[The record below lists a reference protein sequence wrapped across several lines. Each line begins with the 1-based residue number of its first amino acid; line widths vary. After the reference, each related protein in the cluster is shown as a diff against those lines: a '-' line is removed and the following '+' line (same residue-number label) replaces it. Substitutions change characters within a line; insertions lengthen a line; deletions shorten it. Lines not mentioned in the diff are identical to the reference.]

1 MSRFNLSE
9 WSLAHRGLVLY
20 LMVMLTA
27 VGVFAYQRL
36 GQSEDPPFTF
46 KVMVVRTL
54 WPGATAREVELQLTD
69 RIEKKLQEAPNL
81 ERLLSYSRPGE
92 SVVLF
97 EMKGSAPASAVPE
110 TWYQVRKR
118 VGDIR
123 ATLPTGIQG
132 PFFNDEFGDVLG
144 NIYALQGEGFLYADL
159 KTQADR
165 IRQRLLQ
172 VPNVAKVELLGVQE
186 EKLWI
191 EISNARI
198 AALGLDPPTVFAAIQ
213 QQNAVTPAGA
223 FETDTDKIQLRV
235 SGGFD
240 STEQVRNLVLRAGAR
255 SLRLGDIARVW
266 RGYADPPSPSMRY
279 MGHPALG
286 LGIAMAAHGNII
298 DLGRD
303 LDLAL
308 RAIRADLPIG
318 LELNTVCDQPVTVQ
332 KSIREFLHSLS
343 AAVLIVLAVSLVSL
357 GVRAGLVV
365 VLVIPAVLAITFLS
379 MYLLDIGLHKIS
391 LGALI
396 LSLGLLVDDA
406 IIAVEM
412 MAVKMEQGWD
422 RLRAASFTYRS
433 TAFPML
439 TGTLVTA
446 AGFLPIATAQSTTGE
461 YTRSIFQVTV
471 IALVVSWFAAVV
483 FIPWLGY
490 QLLPDSHAHGRAAGD
505 PELAGEGVY
514 QTRFYRRFRA
524 LVTACVTHRI
534 KVVVGTALL
543 LGLSVVAFRWVPQQF
558 FPASNRPELII
569 DLRLA
574 QGGSIAA
581 TAAAVGRL
589 EAMLATEPEVLSYV
603 SYVGV
608 GSPRFYLPLD
618 QQLPADNFG
627 QVVVLTGG
635 SVERERVRTR
645 LIATL
650 RREFPA
656 LWTNISRLE
665 NGPPVGFPVQFRVGG
680 EDIPTVRR
688 YAAEVAAVMRSNP
701 HLSDVQF
708 DWDEPSKVTRV
719 VLDQE
724 RARLVGLSSQD
735 VAQFLRN
742 SLNGTSVTFQ
752 RDGDRLV
759 EVLVRGP
766 AEERAKLS
774 LLSEWTIPTPTH
786 QRVPLAQ
793 LAHIEH
799 DFETGLV
806 WRRNHLPTVTV
817 RANIH
822 GTTQAPEVTAQVD
835 PLLDPLRARLPP
847 GYTIEIGGAV
857 EESVRGQR
865 SVAAGAPLFVVT
877 VLTVLMIQL
886 QSFQRVLLVVA
897 TAPLGFIGV
906 TVFLLLFKQPFGF
919 VAMLGTIA
927 LSGMIMRNS
936 LILIDQIEQDIALGQ
951 TPFQAVIEATVRRCR
966 PIVLTAAAAVLAMI
980 PLISSAF
987 FGPMAVAIMGGLVFA
1002 TLLTLVSLPA
1012 LYAVWFRID
1021 THPAGGREEI

>member
-9 WSLAHRGLVLY
+9 WSLAHRGLVFY
-20 LMVMLTA
+20 LIAMLTV
-27 VGVFAYQRL
+27 VGAFACQRL

-69 RIEKKLQEAPNL
+69 RIEKKLQEAPNM
-81 ERLLSYSRPGE
+81 ERLMSYSKPGE

-144 NIYALQGEGFLYADL
+144 NIYALQGEGFLYSDL

-172 VPNVAKVELLGVQE
+172 VPNIAKVELIGAQE

-191 EISNARI
+191 EISNVRL
-198 AALGLDPPTVFAAIQ
+198 AALGLDPQTVFAAIQ
-213 QQNAVTPAGA
+213 QQNAVVSAGA
-223 FETDTDKIQLRV
+223 FETATDKIQLRV

-240 STEQVRNLVLRAGAR
+240 STEQVRDLVLRTGAR

-279 MGHPALG
+279 GGRPALG
-286 LGIAMAAHGNII
+286 LGIAMSARGNIV

-303 LDLAL
+303 LDVAL
-308 RAIRADLPIG
+308 RAIRADLPVG
-318 LELNTVCDQPVTVQ
+318 LELNTVCDQPVTV
-332 KSIREFLHSLS
+332 KKALREFLHSL
-343 AAVLIVLAVSLVSL
+343 AEAVLIVLAVSLASL
-357 GVRAGLVV
+357 GWRAGLVV
-365 VLVIPAVLAITFLS
+365 ALSIPAVLAITFLC

-422 RLRAASFTYRS
+422 RVRAASFAYRT

-461 YTRSIFQVTV
+461 YTRAIFQVTV
-471 IALVVSWFAAVV
+471 IALLVSWFAAVV

-490 QLLPDSHAHGRAAGD
+490 HLLPERQAHGTATA
-505 PELAGEGVY
+505 EGIY

-524 LVTACVTHRI
+524 VVSACITHRI
-534 KVVVGTALL
+534 KVVVATVLL
-543 LGLSVVAFRWVPQQF
+543 LGASVVAFRWVPQQF
-558 FPASNRPELII
+558 FPASSRPELII
-569 DLRLA
+569 DLRLT

-581 TAAAVGRL
+581 TAAVVGRL
-589 EAMLATEPEVLSYV
+589 EAILAVEPEVESYV

-618 QQLPADNFG
+618 QQLPADNFA

-635 SVERERVRTR
+635 SLERERVRTR
-645 LIATL
+645 LMATL

-656 LWTNISRLE
+656 LWTNITRLE

-688 YAAEVAAVMRSNP
+688 YAAEVAAIMRSNP
-701 HLSDVQF
+701 HLIDVQF
-708 DWDEPSKVTRV
+708 NWDEPSKVTRIV
-719 VLDQE
+719 VDQE

-735 VAQFLRN
+735 VAQFLHN
-742 SLNGTSVTFQ
+742 SLNGTSVSYQ

-774 LLSEWTIPTPTH
+774 LLSDLTVPTPMH

-793 LAHIEH
+793 FARVEY
-799 DFETGLV
+799 DFEPGVV
-806 WRRNHLPTVTV
+806 WRRNHLPTISV
-817 RANIH
+817 RANLRDSA
-822 GTTQAPEVTAQVD
+822 QAPQVTAQID
-835 PLLDPLRARLPP
+835 PLLAPLRARLPP
-847 GYTIEIGGAV
+847 GYAIEIGGAV
-857 EESVRGQR
+857 EEAARGQR
-865 SVAAGAPLFVVT
+865 SVAAGAPLFLVT
-877 VLTVLMIQL
+877 VFTVLMLQL

-897 TAPLGFIGV
+897 SAPLGFIGV
-906 TVFLLLFKQPFGF
+906 TVFLLIFNLPFGF

-951 TPFQAVIEATVRRCR
+951 TPFQAVVEATVRRCR
-966 PIVLTAAAAVLAMI
+966 PIVLTAAAAVLAMV
-980 PLISSAF
+980 PLISNAF
-987 FGPMAVAIMGGLVFA
+987 FGPMAVAIMGGLIFA
-1002 TLLTLVSLPA
+1002 TVLTLVSLPA
-1012 LYAVWFRID
+1012 LYAVWFRIEASP
-1021 THPAGGREEI
+1021 TEVPKEH